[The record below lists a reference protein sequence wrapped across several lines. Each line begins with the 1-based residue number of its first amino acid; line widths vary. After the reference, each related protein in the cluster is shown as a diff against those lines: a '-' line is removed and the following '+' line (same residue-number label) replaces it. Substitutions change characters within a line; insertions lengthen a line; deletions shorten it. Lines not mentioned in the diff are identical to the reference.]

1 MPKARLTDNG
11 ATGSSRNGGSGGAPF
26 IEEAIRFAGTLSAR
40 RVSGAE
46 QLNMLAQSAR
56 GLGET
61 FDDLPAVRDQLEQ
74 AAELID
80 DWAEYIRSTDVRD
93 MANDARRV
101 VTDHPY
107 ATFAAAL
114 AVGLAAGGYVRRR
127 AHAVDSTRSASRSAR
142 RPRGKSNAPRAEN
155 RRRGAGKREDMARAD
170 AG

>member
-1 MPKARLTDNG
+1 MVENG
-11 ATGSSRNGGSGGAPF
+11 ATGSSRNGSGTGPF

-61 FDDLPAVRDQLEQ
+61 FDDLPAVRDQLDQ
-74 AAELID
+74 AAEMMD
-80 DWAEYIRSTDVRD
+80 EWAEYIRSTDVRD
-93 MANDARRV
+93 MASDARRV

-107 ATFAAAL
+107 ATFAVAI
-114 AVGLAAGGYVRRR
+114 AVGLAAGSYVKRR
-127 AHAVDSTRSASRSAR
+127 A
-142 RPRGKSNAPRAEN
+142 RAESLA
-155 RRRGAGKREDMARAD
+155 RGAGSGRRARGKVRAQRPQGQRGGMARRDDVARAD